1 MLFEKELYKERHRK
15 PKCKE
20 SKCKESKCKESKCK
34 ESKCKE
40 TKCKESKCK
49 KIKNNYETI
58 INKNIIRI
66 ILKNVPDF
74 VRQMVG
80 YYYSFMH
87 MCIAILGLMVLL
99 FSNNIIHLACLL
111 VVIILDALSIVF
123 LHDCPLTKLEE
134 KYLGFSS
141 VSKRRD
147 FLKNLGIMYECNHGY
162 ESQLEVLINAW
173 TFAAIKML
181 VLICKQLY
189 YG

>member
-1 MLFEKELYKERHRK
+1 MLFEKELYPPLRK
-15 PKCKE
+15 VEPKLHKCKE
-20 SKCKESKCKESKCK
+20 RKCKERKCKE
-34 ESKCKE
+34 
-40 TKCKESKCK
+40 KCK
-49 KIKNNYETI
+49 KLKNNYETI

-66 ILKNVPDF
+66 ILKNVPHF

-80 YYYSFMH
+80 YYYSFIH
-87 MCIAILGLMVLL
+87 MCLAILGLMVLL

-141 VSKRRD
+141 VSKRKE
-147 FLKNLGIMYECNHGY
+147 FLKNLGIMYECNHDY

-181 VLICKQLY
+181 VLICKDLY
-189 YG
+189 YV

>member
-1 MLFEKELYKERHRK
+1 MLFEKELYPPLRK
-15 PKCKE
+15 LDKCKE
-20 SKCKESKCKESKCK
+20 RKCKEKKCKEGKCK
-34 ESKCKE
+34 V
-40 TKCKESKCK
+40 K

-58 INKNIIRI
+58 INKNIVRI

-74 VRQMVG
+74 VKQIVG
-80 YYYSFMH
+80 YYYSFIH
-87 MCIAILGLMVLL
+87 MCLAVLGLMVLL
-99 FSNNIIHLACLL
+99 FSNNIVHLACLL

-141 VSKRRD
+141 VSKRKEY
-147 FLKNLGIMYECNHGY
+147 LKNLGIMYECDHDY

-181 VLICKQLY
+181 VLICKELLA
-189 YG
+189 

>member
-20 SKCKESKCKESKCK
+20 AKCKEAKSKGKQ
-34 ESKCKE
+34 
-40 TKCKESKCK
+40 
-49 KIKNNYETI
+49 IKNNYETI

-87 MCIAILGLMVLL
+87 MCLAIFGLMVLL
-99 FSNNIIHLACLL
+99 FSNNIVHLACLL
-111 VVIILDALSIVF
+111 VVIVLDALSIVF

-141 VSKRRD
+141 VSKRRE
-147 FLKNLGIMYECNHGY
+147 FLKNLGIMYECNHEY

-181 VLICKQLY
+181 VLICKELY
-189 YG
+189 YI